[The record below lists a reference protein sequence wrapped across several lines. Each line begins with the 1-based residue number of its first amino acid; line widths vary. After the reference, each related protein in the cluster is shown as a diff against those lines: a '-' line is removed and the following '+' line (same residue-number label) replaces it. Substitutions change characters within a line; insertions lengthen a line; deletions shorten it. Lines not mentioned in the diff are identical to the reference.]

1 MFTLPTVSPRLDD
14 AEELQRLG
22 CLAQTGS
29 ADTESRCQFS
39 LRRQPVS
46 GFEIAFQNE
55 CLQAI
60 GNDVAKLGSFDRFGH
75 EFFSLKLT
83 AGN

>member
-14 AEELQRLG
+14 AEDLQRLG

-60 GNDVAKLGSFDRFGH
+60 GNDVAKLGSFDTFR
-75 EFFSLKLT
+75 
-83 AGN
+83 A